1 MRRHLPPFAA
11 IRAFEAAAR
20 HQSFKS
26 AAEELHLTQSAIS
39 HQVKGLEDFLGVAL
53 FHRKGHGV
61 ELTSCGSDYVAEVS
75 SILDRLST
83 STERLAGVA
92 EAGTL
97 KVCATPGFASRWLMP
112 RMSCLASAYPEI
124 LVEVTTTTDPLRF
137 PDDDSDVLIQY
148 GQAPADGFRVEPFM
162 SSSRIPVCS
171 PELLS
176 NGPEILTPDDL
187 SKVTLLR
194 DVVGDDWASW
204 FMHAK
209 AKMPEGAGGP
219 RFTHCELTLRAAEEG
234 QGVALGYTA
243 LIGREIADGRL
254 VRLFDLATEPKVIYS
269 LTCPEA
275 WANHPRIAAFRNWV
289 FAEMADADL
298 LKNAG

>member
-26 AAEELHLTQSAIS
+26 AAEELHLSQSAIS
-39 HQVKGLEDFLGVAL
+39 HQVKALEEFLGVAL
-53 FHRKGHGV
+53 FRRNGHGV
-61 ELTSCGSDYVAEVS
+61 ELTSCGCDYVADVS
-75 SILDRLST
+75 CILDRLST

-112 RMSCLASAYPEI
+112 RMACLAAAHSDIEVEI
-124 LVEVTTTTDPLRF
+124 ATTTDPLRF

-148 GQAPADGFRVEPFM
+148 GREPADGFRVEPFM
-162 SSSRIPVCS
+162 SSSRVAVCS
-171 PELLS
+171 PKLVNKGLW
-176 NGPEILTPDDL
+176 PQTPDDL
-187 SKVTLLR
+187 SDVTLLR
-194 DVVGDDWASW
+194 DLVGDDWAAW
-204 FMHAK
+204 FALAK
-209 AKMPEGAGGP
+209 AKMPDDRSGP
-219 RFTHCELTLRAAEEG
+219 LFTHCELALRAAEEG

-254 VRLFDLATEPKVIYS
+254 VQLFNLETEPKVIYS

-275 WANHPRIAAFRNWV
+275 WANHPRIAAFRNWL
-289 FAEMADADL
+289 FAEMAKDDQSKYAM
-298 LKNAG
+298 